1 MARKTFPGK
10 SMLKFIEEVE
20 RRQGRMPEV
29 IKLLD
34 KDGAIAINYP
44 GFKGLGPLR
53 AARRVETKLR
63 IAAKA
68 LRQACPNP
76 LDNTF
81 VLEVKKKGKKKK
93 GKNR

>member
-20 RRQGRMPEV
+20 RRRDRMPEV
-29 IKLLD
+29 VKLL
-34 KDGAIAINYP
+34 KKGAVAVSFP
-44 GFKGLGPLR
+44 GFRGLGPTG
-53 AARRVETKLR
+53 AARRVNAKLD

-68 LRQACPNP
+68 LREACPNP

-81 VLEVKKKGKKKK
+81 VLEVKKKGK
-93 GKNR
+93 NR